1 MLRKENPI
9 QSSME
14 GRFPGGIAVGNWT
27 NLSTQQRLHFD
38 LPRPIMNF
46 MKSLTM

>member
-1 MLRKENPI
+1 MLGKENPI
-9 QSSME
+9 QSDMG
-14 GRFPGGIAVGNWT
+14 GRFPGGMAVDSWT

-38 LPRPIMNF
+38 LPRPIINS